1 MKRNFVTGILTTL
14 AVLLLIS
21 VPSTYAQIRVRVT
34 VPFNFTVG
42 KAEMPAGTY
51 TISRAGAFS
60 SVIEIKGSTT
70 KKSVVSMVRS
80 GGTSS
85 SDSTAKLVF
94 NQYGERYFLS
104 QVTRG
109 YGADVMQLP
118 TSKLE
123 QEQRIESTSRAS
135 EQKVVVAAR
144 AQK

>member
-42 KAEMPAGTY
+42 KTEMPAGTY

-80 GGTSS
+80 GGPAAATAPRSLYS
-85 SDSTAKLVF
+85 TSTAKGTSCRRL
-94 NQYGERYFLS
+94 R
-104 QVTRG
+104 
-109 YGADVMQLP
+109 ADTAL
-118 TSKLE
+118 T
-123 QEQRIESTSRAS
+123 
-135 EQKVVVAAR
+135 
-144 AQK
+144 